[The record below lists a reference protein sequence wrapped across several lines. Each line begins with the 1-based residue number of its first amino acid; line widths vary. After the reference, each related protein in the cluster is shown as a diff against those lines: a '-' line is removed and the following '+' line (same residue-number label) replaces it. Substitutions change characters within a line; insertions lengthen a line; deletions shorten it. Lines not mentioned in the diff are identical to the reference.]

1 MSFEEF
7 VAWLARELRAGMLEE
22 LQVADLI
29 AQRTLFDKD
38 REMIEREFRMRVA
51 GYVANDLRTGPT
63 VRELLRLAQEEF
75 PGRMLYFEAI
85 GYRAFS

>member
-7 VAWLARELRAGMLEE
+7 VAWLARELRAGMIEE
-22 LQVADLI
+22 LQVADLV

-38 REMIEREFRMRVA
+38 RAMIEREFGMRVA
-51 GYVANDLRTGPT
+51 GYVANELRSGPT
-63 VRELLRLAQEEF
+63 VRELLRHAQEEF
-75 PGRMLYFEAI
+75 PGRMLYFEPI